1 MTTWWEKMTMKI
13 MNFERFEIRKKSGS
27 EHMRHLLDSRI
38 RKKRIPPYFQEF
50 WNFHVLL
57 ESLLESLL
65 VLTIAVK
72 VWYPRSSY
80 ASFWIWIPPLI
91 RNAMN
96 RNSRTQFNHSRITAW
111 TCLINL
117 INHLHLDYLFRK
129 ISYFSVF
136 FKMSFLR
143 IVRWEEVNWK
153 TLKL

>member
-1 MTTWWEKMTMKI
+1 MTMKI

-91 RNAMN
+91 RNAIN
-96 RNSRTQFNHSRITAW
+96 RNSRAKFKHSRITAW
-111 TCLINL
+111 TCPWIPGLNSRRRIVHFFERYL
-117 INHLHLDYLFRK
+117 INHLHLEHLFRK

-136 FKMSFLR
+136 
-143 IVRWEEVNWK
+143 
-153 TLKL
+153 